1 MNELQQ
7 SPVEQ
12 KAAMENQLATKAV
25 LVVEDDI
32 NIGMFLVMAI
42 EEEAQHHVLLATDG
56 VEALKF
62 VQNIKPQLFILDQ
75 QLPSMSGLELYDHL
89 RSVDGVKETPVLFV
103 SANPPVQEF
112 RKRNLQYLKK
122 PFDLDDLLQTVDLL
136 LAD

>member
-56 VEALKF
+56 VEALRF
-62 VQNIKPQLFILDQ
+62 VQSIKPQLFILDQ

-89 RSVDGVKETPVLFV
+89 LSVDGVKETPVLFV

-136 LAD
+136 LED